1 MTKRTFW
8 NRYSRGH
15 GSRLSTRST
24 CIKRAIR
31 SSSKQWE
38 IWFGL
43 ITKKELPELLNYAF
57 NSAKD
62 FQHKLRNRALDFD
75 IEHFKKRFDTLIDM
89 T

>member
-1 MTKRTFW
+1 LVYTQKT
-8 NRYSRGH
+8 
-15 GSRLSTRST
+15 
-24 CIKRAIR
+24 
-31 SSSKQWE
+31 
-38 IWFGL
+38 
-43 ITKKELPELLNYAF
+43 ELPELLNYAF